1 MSRRRGAE
9 KRTIL
14 PDPKDGDQVLAKF
27 INILMRSGKKSTAE
41 KIVYG
46 ALDEMS
52 SRNKG
57 ADPLELFNKALDN
70 VKPIIEV
77 KSRRVG
83 GATYQIPV
91 EVRSDRSMALAMR
104 WLVDSA
110 KKRSEKN
117 MGLRLAGEL
126 MDASENRGSSI
137 KKREDTHKMAEANR
151 AFSHYRW

>member
-1 MSRRRGAE
+1 MSRRRVAE
-9 KRTIL
+9 KRGIL
-14 PDPKDGDQVLAKF
+14 PDPKYGDQVLAKF
-27 INILMRSGKKSTAE
+27 INIIMRSGKKSTAE
-41 KIVYG
+41 KILYG

-52 SRNKG
+52 NRSKG
-57 ADPLELFNKALDN
+57 TDALELFNKALGN
-70 VKPIIEV
+70 VKPVIEV

-83 GATYQIPV
+83 GATYQIPI
-91 EVRSDRSMALAMR
+91 EVRSDRSIALAMR

-126 MDASENRGSSI
+126 LDAADNRGTAI
-137 KKREDTHKMAEANR
+137 KKREDTHKMAEANK

>member
-1 MSRRRGAE
+1 MSRRRVAE
-9 KRTIL
+9 KREIL
-14 PDPKDGDQVLAKF
+14 PDPKYGDQVLAKF
-27 INILMRSGKKSTAE
+27 INLVMRSGKKSTAE

-46 ALDEMS
+46 ALDELS
-52 SRNKG
+52 SRSKG
-57 ADPLELFNKALDN
+57 VDPLELFNKALGN
-70 VKPIIEV
+70 VKPVIEV

-91 EVRSDRSMALAMR
+91 EVRADRSMALAMR
-104 WLVDSA
+104 WLVDSS

-126 MDASENRGSSI
+126 YDASENRGSAI
-137 KKREDTHKMAEANR
+137 KKREDTHKMAEANK